1 MGLYLGV
8 DPGITGALSIVDCA
22 PGRTPALVSCIDVPV
37 AGEGAKKRVAVGK
50 LSEWLDKHDANIKVA
65 YIERAQAMP
74 DQGSS
79 SGFLYGR
86 CVGAL
91 EATVLLHGIPLR
103 TAEPSVWKRA
113 MGLSKQGKPA
123 SLANARLLV
132 TGSSEA
138 LTRAGDH
145 NRAESMLIA
154 VWGATQQGVLVPISF
169 QATRQAG

>member
-1 MGLYLGV
+1 MLVLGV
-8 DPGITGALSIVDCA
+8 DPGVTGALSIVDCA
-22 PGRTPALVSCIDVPV
+22 PGRTPALVACIDVPIH
-37 AGEGAKKRVAVGK
+37 GEGAKKRVHAAK
-50 LSEWLDKHDANIKVA
+50 LADWLEPFAADIKVA

-86 CVGAL
+86 CVGYL
-91 EATVLLHGIPLR
+91 EATVLLSGIHLR

-113 MGLSKQGKPA
+113 MGLRGQGKPA
-123 SLANARLLV
+123 SIANARLLV

-138 LTRAGDH
+138 LARKGDH

-154 VWGATQQGVLVPISF
+154 VWGAIQQGVLIPISF
-169 QATRQAG
+169 QEVRVTG